1 MYTKPMPPPPLAILL
16 IEDLALIKKM
26 IESQLADASFPNV
39 LHVAADLETGLNLLK
54 ERDIDVVLLDLGLP
68 DSDGLDTFD
77 KIHGL
82 KPHVPIIVLT
92 ANTDRET
99 ALEAI
104 RRGAQDFIVK
114 DELSGRMLARV
125 IQYAIER
132 KQRDLEKDRLNA
144 ELTRKT
150 GELEAM
156 METQQ
161 RFLGMASHDLRN
173 PLTLIM
179 CYLDM
184 YATGGLGE
192 LTPIQKKTVP
202 IMQKSC
208 TQMLAMLN
216 DLLDIN
222 AIESGKL
229 ELRATPTDLKA
240 FLADCVGTNAPIA
253 DTKSIRIELSV
264 PDSLPPV
271 EIDVARMTQVLN
283 NLVSN
288 AIKFSHPGSTVTIA
302 AETGRDKARISVRD
316 QGVGIPEDEQ
326 GKLFTPFAHLSVRA
340 TAGEK
345 STGLGLS
352 IVRKLVQA
360 HHGNVTVRSVP
371 GKGTTFTVEI
381 PLVQASL

>member
-1 MYTKPMPPPPLAILL
+1 MSSQPLSILL
-16 IEDLALIKKM
+16 VEDLSLIKKM
-26 IESQLADASFPNV
+26 IESQLADASFGNV
-39 LHVAADLETGLNLLK
+39 LHAASDLESGLKIL
-54 ERDIDVVLLDLGLP
+54 RDRAVDVVLLDLGLP
-68 DSDGLDTFD
+68 DSDGLGTYDR
-77 KIHGL
+77 IHEA
-82 KPHVPIIVLT
+82 KPRVPIIVLT
-92 ANTDRET
+92 ANTDHET

-104 RRGAQDFIVK
+104 RRGAQDYIVK

-132 KQRDLEKDRLNA
+132 KQRNLEKDRLNA

-150 GELEAM
+150 AELEAM
-156 METQQ
+156 METQK

-179 CYLDM
+179 CYLDLF
-184 YATGGLGE
+184 ATGGLG
-192 LTPIQKKTVP
+192 TVNSVQDKAVKV
-202 IMQKSC
+202 MQKSC
-208 TQMLAMLN
+208 EQMLAMLN

-229 ELRATPTDLKA
+229 ELKLRPADLKI
-240 FLADCVGTNAPIA
+240 FLTNCQSANAIIA
-253 DTKSIRIELSV
+253 EAKSIRIALAV
-264 PDSLPPV
+264 PDGLPPV
-271 EIDVARMTQVLN
+271 ELDVARMSQVLN
-283 NLVSN
+283 NLISN
-288 AIKFSHPGSTVTIA
+288 AIKFSHPGSVVTIS
-302 AETGRDKARISVRD
+302 AETSRDKARISVVD
-316 QGVGIPEDEQ
+316 KGLGIPKDEF

-360 HHGNVTVRSVP
+360 HHGTVSVASEP
-371 GKGTTFTVEI
+371 GLGATFTVEI